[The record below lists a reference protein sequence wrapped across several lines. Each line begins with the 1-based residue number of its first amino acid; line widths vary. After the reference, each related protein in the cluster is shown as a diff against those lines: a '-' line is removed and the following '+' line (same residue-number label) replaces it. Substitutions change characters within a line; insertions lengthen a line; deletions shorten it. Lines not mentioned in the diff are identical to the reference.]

1 MMRENQVHS
10 SAVNVEVLTQIFASH
25 SGTFGMP
32 AGETVAPRRGPAH
45 DMFRLRLF
53 PEGEIGG
60 ITLFTL
66 SVKVAGG
73 VQYIIQIASGKFSV
87 VMILVI
93 FGYIEIDGAF
103 TFVSISGVQNL
114 LYQLDLFDDMA
125 RSMRFDTWREHVEG
139 FHCFMVAVQIVL
151 NDFHWFQFFQTGFL
165 GNFVFSFV
173 GIMFQMTYVSDIA
186 YITYFIS

>member
-73 VQYIIQIASGKFSV
+73 VQYIIQIAAGKMSE

-93 FGYIEIDGAF
+93 LGYVEVNRAF
-103 TFVSISGVQNL
+103 AFVSVSGVQNL
-114 LYQLDLFDDMA
+114 QNQLNQYDDMS
-125 RSMRFDTWREHVEG
+125 RSKRLEAWRKNVEC
-139 FHCFMVAVQIVL
+139 FHCLVVTVQEIL
-151 NDFHWFQFFQTGFL
+151 NDFHGFQLFQTCFF
-165 GNFVFSFV
+165 GNLIFSVV
-173 GIMFQMTYVSDIA
+173 GIMFQMAYIGNIA
-186 YITYFIS
+186 YITYFVS